1 MILIYLLKGFI
12 MTYTV
17 TKNVELAAELSKAA
31 AAITS
36 AFATIKTTAAE
47 ICKAEIKRKGA
58 TAETKVKAIIQAYAT
73 EYDQLDTN
81 GKTTFRN
88 ACYVVLNASVV
99 VELPAP
105 KASAKAKA
113 EGKTSGTVKVKAGEA
128 LEKASKHVLVDIA
141 KQIREAKGEANA
153 KGGGAPKTAAGATA
167 TIKSGAEMAVSFRAT
182 LEALLGSEKGRKEL
196 EKILKD
202 NGYRLEAVKVQGKAK
217 PAAAKLGALVN
228 QQLKANEAQRIA
240 A

>member
-1 MILIYLLKGFI
+1 

-17 TKNVELAAELSKAA
+17 TKNAELAAELSSAA

-36 AFATIKTTAAE
+36 AFATIKTTAAA

-58 TAETKVKAIIQAYAT
+58 TAETKVKAILEAYAT
-73 EYDQLDTN
+73 EYAALDTN

-105 KASAKAKA
+105 KASAKNKA
-113 EGKTSGTVKVKAGEA
+113 EGKTSGAVKMKAGEA
-128 LEKASKHVLVDIA
+128 LENASKHTLVDMA
-141 KQIREAKGEANA
+141 KQIREAKGEANKA
-153 KGGGAPKTAAGATA
+153 GAGAPKTTAGATV
-167 TIKSGAEMAVSFRAT
+167 TKTTGAVAAASFNST
-182 LEALLGSEKGRKEL
+182 LAALLVTETGRAEL
-196 EKILKD
+196 EKILAAH
-202 NGYRLEAVKVQGKAK
+202 GYRLEAVKVQGKAK

-228 QQLKANEAQRIA
+228 QQLAANEAQRA
-240 A
+240 AA